1 MTAANSGDGRVT
13 RGQTDQAGQTGTSRT
28 SNRGT
33 YDHLRLEE
41 TVGFLLSDATRTMV
55 RVFTRKIAVHGI
67 GMGIFQFLRILW
79 EEDGL
84 TQSELSARARM
95 KGPSA
100 VAAIKELEWRGFVRR
115 VDDRHDRRKVRLF
128 LTAEGRKLYD
138 IVMPDIES
146 VRQLMLAGFGADEQ
160 AELQEMLQRIRR
172 NLSPEPVRTFAR
184 RNGAP
189 ADQPATTARQPARRA
204 RSR

>member
-1 MTAANSGDGRVT
+1 VTKGQAARAGVDRAGR
-13 RGQTDQAGQTGTSRT
+13 RP
-28 SNRGT
+28 N

-41 TVGFLLSDATRTMV
+41 TVGFLLSDTTRTMT
-55 RVFTRKIAVHGI
+55 RVFTKRIAVHGI

-84 TQSELSARARM
+84 TQSELAARARM

-138 IVMPDIES
+138 IVMPDIEAM
-146 VRQLMLAGFGADEQ
+146 RQIMLAGFSPAEQ
-160 AELQEMLQRIRR
+160 NQLKQMLHRMRR
-172 NLSPEPVRTFAR
+172 NLAPERGRVSAST
-184 RNGAP
+184 
-189 ADQPATTARQPARRA
+189 
-204 RSR
+204 RSV

>member
-1 MTAANSGDGRVT
+1 VTKGLAERAGAGRAV
-13 RGQTDQAGQTGTSRT
+13 RRP
-28 SNRGT
+28 N

-41 TVGFLLSDATRTMV
+41 TVGFLLSDTTRTMT
-55 RVFTRKIAVHGI
+55 RVFTKKIAVHGI

-84 TQSELSARARM
+84 TQSELAARARM

-115 VDDRHDRRKVRLF
+115 VDDRNDRRKVRLF

-138 IVMPDIES
+138 VVMPDIEA
-146 VRQLMLAGFGADEQ
+146 VRQIMLAGFSAAEQ
-160 AELQEMLQRIRR
+160 NELKQMLHRMRK
-172 NLSPEPVRTFAR
+172 NLAPEPAR
-184 RNGAP
+184 KAGHEAGTAGNG
-189 ADQPATTARQPARRA
+189 RGRRA
-204 RSR
+204 

>member
-1 MTAANSGDGRVT
+1 MTKGQADRARASRVE
-13 RGQTDQAGQTGTSRT
+13 RRP
-28 SNRGT
+28 N

-41 TVGFLLSDATRTMV
+41 TVGFLLSDTTRTMV
-55 RVFTRKIAVHGI
+55 RVFTKKIAVHGI

-79 EEDGL
+79 ERDGL
-84 TQSELSARARM
+84 TQSELAARARM

-138 IVMPDIES
+138 VVMPDIEAM
-146 VRQLMLAGFGADEQ
+146 RQIMLVGFSAAEQ
-160 AELQEMLQRIRR
+160 SELKQMLRR
-172 NLSPEPVRTFAR
+172 MRGNLSPEPVRSYASE
-184 RNGAP
+184 GAP
-189 ADQPATTARQPARRA
+189 AGNGRGRRLG
-204 RSR
+204 SG

>member
-1 MTAANSGDGRVT
+1 MT
-13 RGQTDQAGQTGTSRT
+13 RGRLEQASTD
-28 SNRGT
+28 RGGRRAK

-41 TVGFLLSDATRTMV
+41 TVGFLLSDTTRTMT
-55 RVFTRKIAVHGI
+55 RTFTKKIAVHGI

-84 TQSELSARARM
+84 TQSELAARARM

-128 LTAEGRKLYD
+128 LTAEGRRLYD
-138 IVMPDIES
+138 VVMPDIEAI
-146 VRQLMLAGFGADEQ
+146 RQIMLADFSAAEQ
-160 AELQEMLQRIRR
+160 ALLKQMLHRMRA
-172 NLSPEPVRTFAR
+172 NLSPEGERSASGATRRGNGRSAR
-184 RNGAP
+184 PP
-189 ADQPATTARQPARRA
+189 AG
-204 RSR
+204 

>member
-1 MTAANSGDGRVT
+1 MTARLSRREASAPIREPAAAGRT
-13 RGQTDQAGQTGTSRT
+13 AARKDS
-28 SNRGT
+28 

-41 TVGFLLSDATRTMV
+41 TVGFLLSDAARTMV
-55 RVFTRKIAVHGI
+55 RVFTKKIAVHGI

-84 TQSELSARARM
+84 TQSELAARARM

-115 VDDRHDRRKVRLF
+115 VDDRHDRRKVRLL

-138 IVMPDIES
+138 VVMPDIEAM
-146 VRQLMLAGFGADEQ
+146 RQIMLAGFSSAEQ
-160 AELQEMLQRIRR
+160 NQLKQMLHRMRR
-172 NLSPEPVRTFAR
+172 NLAPEPKRFSSAA
-184 RNGAP
+184 G
-189 ADQPATTARQPARRA
+189 RA
-204 RSR
+204 SLSPSP

>member
-1 MTAANSGDGRVT
+1 VT
-13 RGQTDQAGQTGTSRT
+13 RGQAVRVGSGKAGRQP
-28 SNRGT
+28 N

-41 TVGFLLSDATRTMV
+41 TIGFLLSDTTRTMT
-55 RVFTRKIAVHGI
+55 RVFTKKIAVHGI

-84 TQSELSARARM
+84 TQSELAARARM

-128 LTAEGRKLYD
+128 LTPEGRKLYD
-138 IVMPDIES
+138 VVMPDIEA
-146 VRQLMLAGFGADEQ
+146 VRQIMLADFSAAEQ
-160 AELQEMLQRIRR
+160 NQLKQMLHRMRR
-172 NLSPEPVRTFAR
+172 NLVPV
-184 RNGAP
+184 
-189 ADQPATTARQPARRA
+189 PARRVVPGENEA
-204 RSR
+204 GATRTRSLSRL

>member
-1 MTAANSGDGRVT
+1 MT
-13 RGQTDQAGQTGTSRT
+13 RGQAGRASATRAVRRP
-28 SNRGT
+28 N

-41 TVGFLLSDATRTMV
+41 TVGFLLSDTARTMT
-55 RVFTRKIAVHGI
+55 RVFTRKIAMHGI

-84 TQSELSARARM
+84 TQSELAARARM

-128 LTAEGRKLYD
+128 LTADGRKLYD
-138 IVMPDIES
+138 IVMPDIEA
-146 VRQLMLAGFGADEQ
+146 VRQIMLASFSAAEQ
-160 AELQEMLQRIRR
+160 NQLKQMLRRMRR
-172 NLSPEPVRTFAR
+172 NLSPEPIRKAAVEETSAG
-184 RNGAP
+184 NGRGRP
-189 ADQPATTARQPARRA
+189 A
-204 RSR
+204 SR